1 MRNEINY
8 TPVLKWK
15 QGEQKA
21 IEELDLSVKQDLTPL
36 IEIPPVDWDFENE
49 VPKKTI
55 DEHLSKVGE
64 SLERSWGLE
73 DYPLFVDL
81 NYIEATDRLQNGQ
94 HPLNFVL
101 QEARTRNLKVI
112 PVTNTSRDQAYQNEI
127 KSANSLDRNGICFRL
142 KDDEF
147 SDLQANI
154 DGLLTTL
161 NVTPAEVDLILD
173 YEYVNPNDQT
183 RTFLFLTSI
192 INTLP
197 YIHQWRNL
205 VLIGTSFPSDL
216 SAVGSNSIETI
227 ERTER
232 LIWKKL
238 HTSSI
243 SRFPSFGDYGI
254 SNPAPFEAD
263 PRFINMSANIRYTAA
278 DKYII
283 FKGRMIKRFGGAQ
296 YYQLAS
302 QVVLHPEYSGSGFS
316 AGDLYIQEVA
326 NQNDGPG
333 NATSWRKSGTNHHLT
348 YVVNELSSVPLP

>member
-1 MRNEINY
+1 MRMEIKY

-15 QGEQKA
+15 LGEQKA
-21 IEELDLSVKQDLTPL
+21 IEELEIPVKQDLTPM

-64 SLERSWGLE
+64 SLERSWGLD
-73 DYPLFVDL
+73 DYPVFVDL
-81 NYIEATDRLQNGQ
+81 NYIDATDRLQNGQ

-101 QEARTRNLKVI
+101 QEARNRNIRVI
-112 PVTNTSRDQAYQNEI
+112 PVTSSARDQAYQNEI
-127 KSANSLDRNGICFRL
+127 ISAHHQDKNGICFRL
-142 KDDEF
+142 KEDDF
-147 SDLQANI
+147 SDIQTSIDTLLSSLQVNP
-154 DGLLTTL
+154 T
-161 NVTPAEVDLILD
+161 EVDLILD
-173 YEYVNPNDQT
+173 YEYVNPNDQN

-192 INTLP
+192 IRSTP
-197 YIHQWRNL
+197 YLNQWRNL

-216 SAVGSNSIETI
+216 SAVGSNSIDTI

-232 LIWKKL
+232 LIWRRL
-238 HTSSI
+238 HSASI
-243 SRFPSFGDYGI
+243 GRIPSYGDYGI

-283 FKGRMIKRFGGAQ
+283 FKGRMIKRFGGTQ
-296 YYQLAS
+296 YFQLAN

-316 AGDLYIQEVA
+316 AGDSYIQEVA
-326 NQNDGPG
+326 NNNDGPG

-348 YVVNELSSVPLP
+348 FIVNELSSVFLP